1 MIQRPSNQEIIDQHY
16 RHPSA
21 TVETLRRMMTLLRL
35 LRDNGPTDADQL
47 RRLLVEGYGYPDDLV
62 AWHRDISALTEL
74 ELIDLNA
81 DRWQISRKRDID
93 FWPFGN

>member
-1 MIQRPSNQEIIDQHY
+1 MIHQLSNEEIVARYYKH
-16 RHPSA
+16 SEELV
-21 TVETLRRMMTLLRL
+21 TGLRRMLCILRL
-35 LRDNGPTDADQL
+35 LDGRPVDADRL